1 MPGLSPHGRPAG
13 DDRRPPPE
21 APAVKRQTLPQAA
34 PATVLAAGAFLKN
47 RVALLH
53 GRELLWSP
61 LHGDLSQPD
70 ACAAMEEAL
79 EMLTRE
85 ASGQGWRIDAV
96 AHDLHPDFPSTRAAA
111 AWAQQMGVPAVPVQ
125 HHHAH
130 LGVVMAEQGW
140 NGDEPVFGLAL
151 DGVGLGTDGTA
162 WGGELLAARAGVFK
176 RLWHL
181 PVLRLPGGDAA
192 AREPW
197 RVAAAVRH
205 AQSRGAEIV
214 PRFGARVGEA
224 VAAGVL
230 MLLDRGVRCPTSTAA
245 GRWFDAAAA
254 ALRLA
259 PLRQAEAEA
268 AIALEQAATG
278 WLAARVPG
286 QVFGEVTG
294 DAPGGMSGAVSGDVP
309 GAVFGDGST
318 APPDLPALV
327 ASLFDEPDPGRGA
340 ARFHAALANTVVQ
353 AAARHGATHLALTGG
368 CFHNRLLSRL
378 VEQQSHAL
386 GIRCF
391 RPQEVDCGDAGLALG
406 QAWLAAHAVAAN
418 PPATRP
424 HQEALPCA

>member
-13 DDRRPPPE
+13 EDRRPRPE

-111 AWAQQMGVPAVPVQ
+111 AWAPRLGVPAVPVQ

-140 NGDEPVFGLAL
+140 DGDEPVFGLAL

-162 WGGELLAARAGVFK
+162 WGGELLAARAGGFE

-181 PVLRLPGGDAA
+181 PELQLPGGDAA

-197 RVAAAVRH
+197 RVAAAVLH
-205 AQSRGAEIV
+205 AQGRGAEIV

-224 VAAGVL
+224 VAAGVS
-230 MLLDRGVRCPTSTAA
+230 MLLDRHLRCPTSTAA

-278 WLAARVPG
+278 WLAARPPG
-286 QVFGEVTG
+286 H
-294 DAPGGMSGAVSGDVP
+294 ASGDVSD
-309 GAVFGDGST
+309 AAAGDAST
-318 APPDLPALV
+318 APADLPALV

-418 PPATRP
+418 PPTTRP